1 MKRSVLILCIA
12 MIIKVAGYATNI
24 STFGISRGTNVVIS
38 QKNSKSNNRLTSP
51 IVFFNN
57 SEQSLSIDF
66 GFFTFESVSITI
78 SSPYTDVDYV
88 VNSSFV
94 TIPLEVDGVS
104 DYQIVIETNDG
115 DIFEGTLFADDYQR

>member
-1 MKRSVLILCIA
+1 

-66 GFFTFESVSITI
+66 GFFTFESISITI

>member
-12 MIIKVAGYATNI
+12 MITQVAGYATNI

>member
-1 MKRSVLILCIA
+1 
-12 MIIKVAGYATNI
+12 MITQVAGYATNI
-24 STFGISRGTNVVIS
+24 STFGISRGTNAVIS

-66 GFFTFESVSITI
+66 GFYTFESVSITI